1 LFFVFLRAN
10 LANFLYI
17 SDLFLTQL
25 IESAMTDLSLYRNI
39 GIFAHVDAG
48 KTTTTERIL
57 KLTGKIHKIGEVHEG
72 ESTTDFMEQEAERG
86 ITIQSAAVSCFWKGH
101 RFNVIDT
108 PGHVDFTVEVY
119 RSLKVLDGG
128 VGVFCGSGGV
138 EPQSETNWRYANDSK
153 VSRLIFVNKLDRIGA
168 DFIRVTDQVKK
179 VLGANPL
186 IMTLPIGREDEFV
199 GVVDLLSRK
208 AFIWDETGQPENY
221 TITDVPADMVDDVE
235 MYREQLVETACE
247 VDDDLLMAYME
258 GDMPSDEDV
267 KRCIRKGTLDLVF
280 FPTYCGSA
288 FKNKGMQLLLDAV
301 IEYLPAPT
309 EVNPQPLTDEE
320 GNANGKYAIVSAD
333 EPFRALAFKI
343 MDDRFG
349 ALTFIRIYSGKLN
362 KGDTILNSFT
372 GKSERVGRMVE
383 MQADE
388 RNELSSA
395 QAGDIIAIVGMKNVQ
410 TGHTLCDPK
419 HPCTLEAM
427 VFPEPVISIS
437 VTPKDKGSTEKMG
450 IAIGKMV
457 AEDPTFR
464 VETDIDSGETILRG
478 MGELHLDIKVD
489 ILRRTYGVDLLVG
502 QPQVAYRETITLE
515 MEDSYTHKKQSG
527 GSGQF
532 GKIDYVIKPGEANTG
547 FTFTSKVVGGNVPKE
562 FFPAIEKG
570 FRSMMGV
577 GPLAGFP
584 VLDVE
589 VTLVDG
595 GFHAVDSS
603 AIAFEIAAKGAFRQS
618 MPKAGPQML
627 EPIMKV
633 DVYSPEDHVGDVIGD
648 LNRRRGM
655 ISGQEANVTGVRIKS
670 DVPLSEMFGYISTL
684 RTMTSGRGQFSMEFS
699 HYAACPANVAE
710 TVIAKEKEKKAAA
723 AK

>member
-1 LFFVFLRAN
+1 MAD
-10 LANFLYI
+10 LAK
-17 SDLFLTQL
+17 
-25 IESAMTDLSLYRNI
+25 YRNI

-57 KLTGKIHKIGEVHEG
+57 KLTGQIHKTGEVHDG

-86 ITIQSAAVSCFWKGH
+86 ITIQSAAVSCFWKDH

-153 VSRLIFVNKLDRIGA
+153 VARLIFVNKLDRLGA
-168 DFIRVTDQVKK
+168 NFYRVTDQVKK
-179 VLGANPL
+179 VLGAHPL
-186 IMTLPIGREDEFV
+186 IMTLPIGEEDDFI
-199 GVVDLLSRK
+199 GVVDVLSQK
-208 AFIWDETGQPENY
+208 AYVWDATGLPENY
-221 TITDVPADMVDDVE
+221 EITDIPADMVDDAA
-235 MYREQLVETACE
+235 MYREQMIETALE
-247 VDDDLLMAYME
+247 ADEDLLMDYLE
-258 GDMPSDEDV
+258 GELTPSEEQI
-267 KRCIRKGTLDLVF
+267 KACIRKGTRELMF

-301 IEYLPAPT
+301 VDYLPSPT

-320 GNANGKYAIVSAD
+320 GNANGDYAIVSPD
-333 EPFRALAFKI
+333 ETFKALAFKI
-343 MDDRFG
+343 TDDRFG
-349 ALTFIRIYSGKLN
+349 TLTFVRIYSGTLK
-362 KGDTILNSFT
+362 KGDTILNAAT
-372 GKSERVGRMVE
+372 GKTERVGRMCE
-383 MQADE
+383 MQADD
-388 RNELSSA
+388 RNELTSA
-395 QAGDIIAIVGMKNVQ
+395 QAGDIIAIVGMKGNVQ

-419 HPCTLEAM
+419 HPIILEAM
-427 VFPEPVISIS
+427 VFPKPVISIS

-457 AEDPTFR
+457 AEDPTFC
-464 VETDIDSGETILRG
+464 VETDEDSGETILSG

-489 ILRRTYGVDLLVG
+489 ILKRTYGVDLVVG
-502 QPQVAYRETITLE
+502 KPQVAYRETITQE
-515 MEDSYTHKKQSG
+515 IEDSYTHKKQSG

-532 GKIDYVIKPGEANTG
+532 GKIDYRIKPGEPGSG
-547 FTFTSKVVGGNVPKE
+547 FVFNSVVVGGNVPKE

-570 FRSMMGV
+570 FKGMMETGV
-577 GPLAGFP
+577 LAGFP

-589 VTLVDG
+589 IELYDG

-603 AIAFEIAAKGAFRQS
+603 AVAFELAARGAFRQS
-618 MPKAGPQML
+618 IPKAGAQL
-627 EPIMKV
+627 IEPIMKV
-633 DVYSPEDHVGDVIGD
+633 DVFTPDDHVGDVIGD

-655 ISGQEANVTGVRIKS
+655 IGGQEAGVSGVRIKA
-670 DVPLSEMFGYISTL
+670 DVPLSEMFGYIGSL

-699 HYAACPANVAE
+699 HYMPCPNNVAE
-710 TVIAKEKEKKAAA
+710 TVIAEVKAAKA
-723 AK
+723 AKDAARK